1 MANEILGTNQ
11 GRANKRPEEIREENF
26 RLTDL
31 AKGMTAEG
39 VAEGVADATPG
50 MAFAKF
56 VQESPLVK
64 GAPGRTAAV
73 LRKALPFA
81 SMSGAG
87 GKGMLPVLAFGAG
100 YGTGR
105 AIDKGSK
112 FLPGMGGEEIS
123 TKLAR
128 GMAPEVFE
136 NANLNSQPAFN
147 APTLQALAD
156 QRAQGAMTE
165 DDKVDSLQSA
175 LQGVPDAPQVVP
187 GTLPTAQES
196 GQRLM
201 DAAKEFYPGAFAPEA
216 PAASGLSPDA
226 LKAIQS
232 PTIPESVT
240 SAEVPAGL
248 GPLRPVD
255 PRTGEFLSPE
265 VIAAGEQA
273 GLTFPSQVALP
284 ESQAQA
290 PIAPMGEAETT
301 QRLQSRFGAPTIR
314 QLQQQAPSAYDDASA
329 ERDQRLRASDRQ
341 PGESQAERDTRN
353 AQSKTQQS
361 VSAAGRKYTDS
372 QLRRLFPNDADY
384 QAARVKDTQGMDPLT
399 NQDYADQDLDR
410 SEKQSRIDARDR
422 GAEEPTNAINA
433 ARADAEQIA
442 QELYGLEPG
451 SEEYDSYV
459 RDSILEATGAL
470 AYIPPTPTYTA
481 AEADAAH
488 AAGKLKID
496 DEYLLPDGTPQKYAG
511 PTAAEEKKPR
521 PARGRGGRARQNKR
535 NQEDQ

>member
-11 GRANKRPEEIREENF
+11 GRTNKRPEEIQEEPRNALPDKRSGVEKLLDSAATRNTALELGGAALLGKAGIPYLSRGAAF
-26 RLTDL
+26 I
-31 AKGMTAEG
+31 GMPKA
-39 VAEGVADATPG
+39 A
-50 MAFAKF
+50 AFAGGYALGNAIDNNLNI
-56 VQESPLVK
+56 S
-64 GAPGRTAAV
+64 GGIA
-73 LRKALPFA
+73 KAYEN
-81 SMSGAG
+81 MSGG
-87 GKGMLPVLAFGAG
+87 V
-100 YGTGR
+100 
-105 AIDKGSK
+105 D
-112 FLPGMGGEEIS
+112 
-123 TKLAR
+123 
-128 GMAPEVFE
+128 
-136 NANLNSQPAFN
+136 QPAFTA

-156 QRAQGAMTE
+156 QKAQGAMTE
-165 DDKVDSLQSA
+165 DDKVDNLQSA
-175 LQGVPDAPQVVP
+175 LQSVPSTPQVVP

-248 GPLRPVD
+248 GPLRPVN
-255 PRTGEFLSPE
+255 PQTGEFLSPE

-284 ESQAQA
+284 EPQAQA

-301 QRLQSRFGAPTIR
+301 QKLQSRFGAPTIR
-314 QLQQQAPSAYDDASA
+314 QLQQQAPSADSDASA

-341 PGESQAERDTRN
+341 PGESQTERDTRN

-361 VSAAGRKYTDS
+361 ASAAGRKYTDS
-372 QLRRLFPNDADY
+372 QLRRLFPNNADY

-422 GAEEPTNAINA
+422 GAEEPPNAIDA
-433 ARADAEQIA
+433 ARADAGQIA
-442 QELYGLEPG
+442 RELYGLEPG
-451 SEEYDSYV
+451 TDEYDNYV
-459 RDSILEATGAL
+459 RDSILEKTGAL
-470 AYIPPTPTYTA
+470 AYNPPTPTYTV

-488 AAGKLKID
+488 AAGKLPID
-496 DEYLLPDGTPQKYAG
+496 GEYLLPDGTPQKYEG
-511 PTAAEEKKPR
+511 PTGAEEEKPR

-535 NQEDQ
+535 DQEDQ